1 MSGDLMRDV
10 KESDVCC
17 CEDISFGE
25 GENIL
30 EAGSQLHV
38 TTCD

>member
-1 MSGDLMRDV
+1 MSGDVVRDV

-17 CEDISFGE
+17 REDIFGE

-30 EAGSQLHV
+30 EAGSRDDMRLI
-38 TTCD
+38 